1 MQLFNMESFKVSF
14 ILVIVLVLI
23 PFGQR
28 NATADGRWFVSLY
41 GGQATYGSEKDVFT
55 FKADYVDSYIG
66 VFVVGKRLSAYK
78 DYIRIEAEGQIVKH
92 WELQDHFEF
101 NALFVFRWLL
111 FPWDDY
117 LDTSFAI
124 GDGISYATE
133 DPEIEVQ
140 KHDKTSKIL
149 NYLMFELAFVVPKQ
163 PHWSVFARLHHRS
176 GMFGLINGIS
186 GGSNAVGAGVRY
198 TF

>member
-1 MQLFNMESFKVSF
+1 MESFKVSF
-14 ILVIVLVLI
+14 ILVILLVLI

-41 GGQATYGSEKDVFT
+41 GGQLTYGTESDVVYLHT
-55 FKADYVDSYIG
+55 DYVDSYIG
-66 VFVVGKRLSAYK
+66 GFCVGKRLTAYK
-78 DYIRIEAEGQIVKH
+78 NYIRIEAEGQIVKH

-111 FPWDDY
+111 FPWNDY

-124 GDGISYATE
+124 GEGISYATE
-133 DPEIEVQ
+133 EPEIEIERL
-140 KHDKTSKIL
+140 DETSKIL

-163 PHWSVFARLHHRS
+163 PNWSVFGRLHHRS
-176 GMFGLINGIS
+176 GLFGTINGVS
-186 GGSNAVGAGVRY
+186 GGSNAVAAGVRY